1 MRYTPKEY
9 ADKVES
15 ITSLLLEA
23 NTQCLHVQEQ
33 LEGDDPP
40 EIYDYF
46 LSLERKIIEIVRI
59 QQKLQ
64 ERLRRIA
71 V

>member
-46 LSLERKIIEIVRI
+46 L
-59 QQKLQ
+59 
-64 ERLRRIA
+64 
-71 V
+71 